1 MLRPEKHWQV
11 LELDRVLDKLAA
23 VAGNPDAAALAREL
37 TPSGDFKE
45 VSRLLTETEAA
56 YRLIGLY
63 GAPSFGGMTN
73 VRSAARRAEA
83 GASLSPRELLDV
95 AENLRVYRSLKEWR
109 ARFADESPLDR
120 LFEGVLPQRQ
130 VENRLTAAILSE
142 EEIADGASPELA
154 DIRRRIRTAENSV
167 RETLDRLI
175 RSTQFQKYLQEP
187 VVTIRGDRF
196 VVPVK
201 LECRS
206 SVPGLVHDTSSSGA
220 TVFIEP
226 TAVVEANNEVK
237 VLRAKE
243 EAEIERILAEL
254 SALVGEHAD
263 VIALSYDCA
272 VELCLIFAKGKL
284 GYDMKASLPV
294 INEEGRVRL
303 DHARHPLL
311 DPKTVVPV
319 TVELGLTFDTLVI
332 TGPNTGGKTVT
343 LKTIGLLCL
352 MAACGLMIPARDES
366 QVAVFDLVMADIG
379 DEQSIEQSLSTFS
392 SHMVNLVDVM
402 EAATDRSLVL
412 ADELGAGTDPVEGA
426 ALAQAIL
433 EALRRKGC
441 LVAATTHY
449 AELKAYAIETEGVE
463 NACCEFDVNTLRPTY
478 RLLIGVPGRSNA
490 FAISR
495 RLGLPAEVV
504 EEAKSLISVED
515 KRFEG
520 VVRSL
525 EQARRAAESERR
537 EVESLRAELDRSQT
551 DASRRFDEMEQ
562 QQAAIL
568 EKARQEARRIVDNAN
583 RTASAMLGEIEDL
596 RKQAHKGGRVDEIA
610 RAARA
615 AAKSGSRAMDKET
628 ATVVDDSAYELPR
641 PLKVGDAVFV
651 PEANRTG
658 EVVAL
663 ADKSGAVTVRLGALQ
678 MKIAEKSVR
687 LADSKK
693 AEKKPTSARRTV
705 PSRVDRSVSRE
716 IDLRGRMADDGIL
729 ELDRFLD
736 EAVLSS
742 VDIVTVIHGK
752 GTGALRAAVRDHLKH
767 HRAVKSFRPGAYGE
781 GEDGVTIVELK

>member
-1 MLRPEKHWQV
+1 MLRPDKHWKV
-11 LELDRVLDKLAA
+11 LELDRVLEKLAA
-23 VAGNPDAAALAREL
+23 VSGNPDAAALARAL

-63 GAPSFGGMTN
+63 GSPSFGGMTN

-109 ARFADESPLDR
+109 ARFSDESPLDR

-142 EEIADGASPELA
+142 EEIADGASPALA

-167 RETLDRLI
+167 REKLDRLI

-196 VVPVK
+196 VVPGK

-226 TAVVEANNEVK
+226 TAVVEANNEIK
-237 VLRAKE
+237 VLRATE

-263 VIALSYDCA
+263 AIALSYDCA

-284 GYDMKASLPV
+284 GYDMKASLPLL
-294 INEEGRVRL
+294 NEEGRVRL

-311 DPKTVVPV
+311 DPAKVVPV

-366 QVAVFDLVMADIG
+366 QVAVFDLMMADIG

-441 LVAATTHY
+441 RVAATTHY

-525 EQARRAAESERR
+525 EQARRAAESE
-537 EVESLRAELDRSQT
+537 
-551 DASRRFDEMEQ
+551 
-562 QQAAIL
+562 
-568 EKARQEARRIVDNAN
+568 
-583 RTASAMLGEIEDL
+583 
-596 RKQAHKGGRVDEIA
+596 
-610 RAARA
+610 
-615 AAKSGSRAMDKET
+615 
-628 ATVVDDSAYELPR
+628 
-641 PLKVGDAVFV
+641 
-651 PEANRTG
+651 
-658 EVVAL
+658 
-663 ADKSGAVTVRLGALQ
+663 
-678 MKIAEKSVR
+678 
-687 LADSKK
+687 
-693 AEKKPTSARRTV
+693 
-705 PSRVDRSVSRE
+705 
-716 IDLRGRMADDGIL
+716 
-729 ELDRFLD
+729 
-736 EAVLSS
+736 
-742 VDIVTVIHGK
+742 
-752 GTGALRAAVRDHLKH
+752 
-767 HRAVKSFRPGAYGE
+767 
-781 GEDGVTIVELK
+781 

>member
-167 RETLDRLI
+167 REKLDRLI

-441 LVAATTHY
+441 RVAATTHY